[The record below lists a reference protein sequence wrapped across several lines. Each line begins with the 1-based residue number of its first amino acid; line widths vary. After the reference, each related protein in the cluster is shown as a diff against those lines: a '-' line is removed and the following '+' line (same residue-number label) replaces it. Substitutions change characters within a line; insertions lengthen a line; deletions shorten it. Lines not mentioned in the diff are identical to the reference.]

1 MTSRPLSLKPVF
13 TLRSMAS
20 AAVPVPIGRLL
31 TGAVLALCCI
41 GLATAQEAPTV
52 LSSEGMRATAADIAV
67 DQQGTAWV
75 LWVQKGERIP
85 GAGHASADNL
95 YVTKWASDAAP
106 SEPVRVNEGE
116 GSVRA
121 SALSRARIAV
131 DNAGGVHVLY
141 PVTGISPT
149 TGKPVINV
157 RYQKLTPEGAPSP
170 TAALLN
176 TPADNDLSSSSHSN
190 VGAAA
195 TFLSLTA
202 APTGELF
209 AVWLDTRRSPE
220 TSSNSW
226 VYGTQST
233 DNGQTWAPDQPL
245 FESVCP
251 CCQPHSVWSGNQLL
265 VSSRQVDT
273 HNHRDPHI
281 HRLQHDLSS
290 AGAATR
296 VGNAHWQIDGCPL
309 KRISVAAAGEQE
321 YVAGYA
327 ETETPKGVWLGR
339 RGTQDESFGN
349 YIPLHPDAAVS
360 DAPATTAHGTSL
372 WVVWHAKT
380 ADAGRGVYLSTS
392 EDGGASLSAPERLS
406 ELDGTA
412 AFPAIALNERESII
426 GWEAGGQIVAIRRT
440 RSQMVAQHKQ

>member
-1 MTSRPLSLKPVF
+1 MTSRPLFPKLAFKR
-13 TLRSMAS
+13 RSMA
-20 AAVPVPIGRLL
+20 AAAIPARMSRLL
-31 TGAVLALCCI
+31 VGAFITLCCI
-41 GLATAQEAPTV
+41 GVAAAQDQPVT
-52 LSSEGMRATAADIAV
+52 LSPEGMRATAADIDFDAE
-67 DQQGTAWV
+67 GTAWV
-75 LWVQKGERIP
+75 LWVEKGERIP

-95 YVTKWASDAAP
+95 YVTRWPSDAAP
-106 SEPVRVNEGE
+106 SEPVRVNADD

-157 RYQKLTPEGAPSP
+157 RHQKLNAEGAPSA

-209 AVWLDTRRSPE
+209 AFWLDTRRSPE
-220 TSSNSW
+220 TSANSW
-226 VYGTQST
+226 VYGTKSP
-233 DNGQTWAPDQPL
+233 DNGQTWEPDQPL
-245 FESVCP
+245 FEQVCP
-251 CCQPHSVWSGNQLL
+251 CCQPHSVWSGNLLL

-273 HNHRDPHI
+273 HSHRDPHI
-281 HRLQHDLSS
+281 HRVQHDLSS
-290 AGAATR
+290 DGAATR

-309 KRISVAAAGEQE
+309 KRISVAAGSEQE
-321 YVAGYA
+321 YVAWYA

-339 RGTQDESFGN
+339 RSTQDETFGN
-349 YIPLHPDAAVS
+349 YTPLHPDAAVS
-360 DAPATTAHGTSL
+360 DAPATAAHGDAL

-380 ADAGRGVYLSTS
+380 ADAGRGIYLSTS
-392 EDGGASLSAPERLS
+392 DDGGISLSAPERLS
-406 ELDGTA
+406 DLDGTA
-412 AFPAIALNERESII
+412 AFPAIALNEREAII
-426 GWEAGGQIVAIRRT
+426 GWEAGGQIVAMRRART
-440 RSQMVAQHKQ
+440 QTVAQHEQ